1 MTRLRIISML
11 ATLLLLAMLLPVGTS
26 AQDLAQQIN
35 PTELAVEEGALLDA
49 LGSGE
54 PLAGRVSIP
63 NPAAANLIK
72 PGNRDWS
79 TLHTET
85 MRKVTV
91 WSLLGMLA
99 LLAVFYLVRGR
110 IRVEA
115 GMSGR
120 SIRRFNWLERFA
132 HWLAAVPFVVLA
144 LTGLNLEVGRYVLL
158 PYIGAESFG
167 TLTHWGKMAHNF
179 LAWPFM
185 LGVIL
190 IFLFWI
196 KDNFPTAVDMQWFAR
211 AGGLFSRGDHP
222 PARRFNGGQKLVFWS
237 VVIGGTLMS
246 LTGLQLLFPAEA
258 ASAAAWQQSQVMHG
272 VVAAVMVAIMLA
284 HAYIGSLGMEG
295 AFDAMGSGDV
305 DLNWARQHHS
315 LWVDERLGTD
325 SRKTG
330 SGAVAPAE

>member
-1 MTRLRIISML
+1 MTGLRAFAFLAALLML
-11 ATLLLLAMLLPVGTS
+11 PLLLSAGAK
-26 AQDLAQQIN
+26 AQDATQPIN

-54 PLAGRVSIP
+54 ALAGRVSIP
-63 NPAAANLIK
+63 NAAAANLIK
-72 PGNRDWS
+72 PENRDWS
-79 TLHTET
+79 TLHSET

-91 WSLLGMLA
+91 WSLIGMLA
-99 LLAVFYLVRGR
+99 LLVIFYLVRGR
-110 IRVEA
+110 IRVDA

-132 HWLAAVPFVVLA
+132 HWLAAIPFVVLA
-144 LTGLNLEVGRYVLL
+144 LTGLNLVVGRYVLL

-167 TLTHWGKMAHNF
+167 AMTHWGKLAHNF

-185 LGVIL
+185 LGVVLIL
-190 IFLFWI
+190 LFWI
-196 KDNFPTAVDMQWFAR
+196 KDNFPTSVDLQWFAR
-211 AGGLFSRGDHP
+211 GGGLFSKGEHP
-222 PARRFNGGQKLVFWS
+222 PARRFNGGQKLIFWT
-237 VVIGGTLMS
+237 VVVGGALMS

-258 ASAAAWQQSQVMHG
+258 ATASAWQQAQILHG
-272 VVAAVMVAIMLA
+272 IVAAVFLAIMLA
-284 HAYIGSLGMEG
+284 HAYIGSIGMEG

-325 SRKTG
+325 SRKPG
-330 SGAVAPAE
+330 SGAMAPAE